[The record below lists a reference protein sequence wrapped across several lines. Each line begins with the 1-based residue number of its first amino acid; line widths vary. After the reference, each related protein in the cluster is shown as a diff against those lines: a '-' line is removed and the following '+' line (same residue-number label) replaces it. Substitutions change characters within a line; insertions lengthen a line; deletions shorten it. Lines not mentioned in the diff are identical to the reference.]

1 MILLCKSDIE
11 KCMKSAWRTNHGRC
25 IFLGAKS
32 VYIISQLV
40 YCVGMIIMAIVR
52 NPVTVILLSP
62 TAGIMYATLF
72 TMPYMIVANYHTKG
86 QVRDTMIRCHY
97 L

>member
-1 MILLCKSDIE
+1 MILVCKIDIE
-11 KCMKSAWRTNHGRC
+11 SAWRANHGKC

-40 YCVGMIIMAIVR
+40 YCVGMIILAIVR
-52 NPVTVILLSP
+52 DPVTVILLSP

-86 QVRDTMIRCHY
+86 QVSMHVNRIHY
-97 L
+97 TNCKW